1 MISDKM
7 FLQNEP
13 KPQAATVKKQSQIRI
28 LEFLGSWVLVFLVVY
43 AKQSVRQA
51 KLVQSSRF
59 QSCPVKG
66 SLQAGI

>member
-1 MISDKM
+1 MKEGAN
-7 FLQNEP
+7 LKQNEP
-13 KPQAATVKKQSQIRI
+13 KPVRYPLKV
-28 LEFLGSWVLVFLVVY
+28 VLPNEANFFSLVSCLLTLVYY